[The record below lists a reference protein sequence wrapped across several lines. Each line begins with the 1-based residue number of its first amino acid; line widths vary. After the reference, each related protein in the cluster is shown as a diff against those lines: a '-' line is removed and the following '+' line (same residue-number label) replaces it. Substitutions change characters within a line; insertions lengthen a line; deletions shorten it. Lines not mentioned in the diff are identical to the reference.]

1 MENIFST
8 DRARLVAA
16 MCAVAAA
23 VAAMAVGCSREDS
36 AAAGG
41 RIATNATSGAVA
53 AAQPAKPAEPEKPMT
68 AEEKEAAEMRDLLDA
83 GQTTAAIRHARNL
96 MDSKDGR
103 IRGQVLETL
112 SWIGRRAM
120 PEITEMIN
128 DADAGIAAEAIS
140 AWEQAFGEIS
150 GPNRQAMA
158 IAETVVKLKNPDHVN
173 AIFMHSTELDESI
186 SLPMVA
192 EVIEANSTNMVGECG
207 RDIYKHLSGGEIFES
222 LAATREFLAAEK
234 SDKPA
239 SNKEKADENRK

>member
-8 DRARLVAA
+8 DRTRFVSA
-16 MCAVAAA
+16 MCAVAAVI
-23 VAAMAVGCSREDS
+23 VATMAGCSREYGMATGGNNATNGV
-36 AAAGG
+36 AAAG
-41 RIATNATSGAVA
+41 
-53 AAQPAKPAEPEKPMT
+53 QPAKPAEPEKPMT

-83 GQTTAAIRHARNL
+83 GETTAAIRHARNL

-128 DADAGIAAEAIS
+128 DADSGIAAEAIS
-140 AWEQAFGEIS
+140 AWDQAFGEIS
-150 GPNRQAMA
+150 GPNRQALA

-173 AIFMHSTELDESI
+173 AIFMHCTELDESI
-186 SLPMVA
+186 ALPMVA

-207 RDIYKHLSGGEIFES
+207 RDIYKHLSGGDIFES
-222 LAATREFLAAEK
+222 LEATRKFLEAEK
-234 SDKPA
+234 SAK
-239 SNKEKADENRK
+239 SVLNREKSDEKSK

>member
-8 DRARLVAA
+8 DRTRLLSA
-16 MCAVAAA
+16 MCAVAA
-23 VAAMAVGCSREDS
+23 VIAATMAGCSREDG

-41 RIATNATSGAVA
+41 NNATNVVA
-53 AAQPAKPAEPEKPMT
+53 AAGQPAKPAEPEKPMT

-83 GQTTAAIRHARNL
+83 GETTAAIRHARNL

-128 DADAGIAAEAIS
+128 DADGGIAAEAIS

-150 GPNRQAMA
+150 GPNRQAIA

-173 AIFMHSTELDESI
+173 AIFMHFTELDESV

-192 EVIEANSTNMVGECG
+192 EIIEANSTNMVGECG

-222 LAATREFLAAEK
+222 LAATRKFLAAEK
-234 SDKPA
+234 SGKPA
-239 SNKEKADENRK
+239 SKKEKADENRK